1 MKDYF
6 GTIHILRTFFQG
18 GWGGEKIVI
27 FAYFQY
33 QIYVY
38 EEEGGEGQKSLKI
51 IFTQK

>member
-1 MKDYF
+1 M
-6 GTIHILRTFFQG
+6 
-18 GWGGEKIVI
+18 GGEKIVI